1 MVGARITAS
10 AGTGGGHP
18 VWHYA
23 IVAGVAVGVY
33 AGLRVSDW
41 WRGRSTS
48 NVAGPLRRLP
58 AFRLRRAPAS
68 GADLTLSAFS
78 ATCGMIHLDVC
89 PGHFQEAVVF
99 GVFFLVAAVLQ
110 VVWAALVW
118 NGPSRRLLW
127 WGALGNAG
135 VVALWTAT
143 RTVGL
148 PIGPAPWR
156 PEAFG
161 MADVAASLLE
171 VAIVLGA
178 LRLVLRPRQGSR
190 STLSAA

>member
-10 AGTGGGHP
+10 AGTGGSHP
-18 VWHYA
+18 LWHYA
-23 IVAGVAVGVY
+23 IVAGAAVSVY

-41 WRGRSTS
+41 WRGRSAS
-48 NVAGPLRRLP
+48 QVAGPLRRLL

-68 GADLTLSAFS
+68 GADFALAACS
-78 ATCGMIHLDVC
+78 ATSGMIHLDVC
-89 PGHFQEAVVF
+89 PAHFREAVVF
-99 GVFFLVAAVLQ
+99 GVFFVVAAGLQ

-127 WGALGNAG
+127 WGALGNAA

-171 VAIVLGA
+171 VAIVVCA
-178 LRLVLRPRQGSR
+178 LRLVLRSRQGSR
-190 STLSAA
+190 SALSAA